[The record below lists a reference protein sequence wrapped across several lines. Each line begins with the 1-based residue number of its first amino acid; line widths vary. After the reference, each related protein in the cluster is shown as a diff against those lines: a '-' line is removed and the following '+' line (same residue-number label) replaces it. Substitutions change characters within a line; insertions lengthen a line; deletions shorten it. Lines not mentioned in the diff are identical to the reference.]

1 MDKKK
6 SIDFIKL
13 EVLGCLNA
21 KDKENLRILKD
32 EGGEVPW
39 KEWGEYQ
46 NLAAMIPISLEL
58 KHPANELKDKTAM
71 KLYSIRDE
79 IKVKIDAK
87 KAAEMPAEPAELVT
101 ETVEEI
107 EMQEGSPESIS
118 AGDIEIEEKE
128 FAEVGEDFSP
138 DAEAAL
144 GKKEPARFSSKYKE
158 KSETDSYFKQ
168 PDEVVTKEPVK
179 TVVDKELIEKITRE
193 FIKSHLD
200 RELQPLKE
208 SVNKN
213 KILSF
218 ILFAVAVILIAV
230 TYFLK

>member
-6 SIDFIKL
+6 SIDLIKL
-13 EVLGCLNA
+13 EVLGCLND
-21 KDKENLRILKD
+21 KDKESLRILKD

-46 NLAAMIPISLEL
+46 NLAAMIPNSLEL

-79 IKVKIDAK
+79 IKSKIDAK
-87 KAAEMPAEPAELVT
+87 KVAEMPEEPVELVT

-107 EMQEGSPESIS
+107 EMQEESSESIS
-118 AGDIEIEEKE
+118 AEEIEIEEKE
-128 FAEVGEDFSP
+128 FAEVGEEFGL

-158 KSETDSYFKQ
+158 KSETDNYLKQ
-168 PDEVVTKEPVK
+168 PDEVVTREPVK
-179 TVVDKELIEKITRE
+179 PVVEKELIEKITRE
-193 FIKSHLD
+193 FIKSYLD
-200 RELQPLKE
+200 RELVPLKE

-213 KILSF
+213 KILNF
-218 ILFAVAVILIAV
+218 ILFAVVVILIVV